1 MDIWFPAKYFIF
13 HQRKIWKILKV
24 KSPTGRCC
32 HEKNPNTPHFNETRL
47 VSNQKIAGQL
57 SQFSMVRWFPNNL
70 KNHTEKQRFSALGKN
85 RLFKVSKW
93 VPSLKLKA
101 SLPLK
106 MDCWNTNCLVRP
118 GLFSQPM
125 LVAGRVIPTKKCRLK
140 ETRFPQKRL
149 CEVVLTDDRIRLRW
163 CVWRGF
169 CYSCFNGWQIGERG
183 KWHHHRFN
191 IPNKKQNYTN
201 IDPK

>member
-1 MDIWFPAKYFIF
+1 MIQKCWLGGDMWIPTKAF
-13 HQRKIWKILKV
+13 HMSSKKKSGRSWKLKV
-24 KSPTGRCC
+24 RLGDFAMKSP
-32 HEKNPNTPHFNETRL
+32 KIPHFNETSL

-70 KNHTEKQRFSALGKN
+70 KNHTKQQRFSALGKN

-149 CEVVLTDDRIRLRW
+149 CEVVLTDDRIRLQVRLAW
-163 CVWRGF
+163 FLLQLFQWMA
-169 CYSCFNGWQIGERG
+169 NWWKG
-183 KWHHHRFN
+183 KMAPPSIQHS
-191 IPNKKQNYTN
+191 
-201 IDPK
+201 